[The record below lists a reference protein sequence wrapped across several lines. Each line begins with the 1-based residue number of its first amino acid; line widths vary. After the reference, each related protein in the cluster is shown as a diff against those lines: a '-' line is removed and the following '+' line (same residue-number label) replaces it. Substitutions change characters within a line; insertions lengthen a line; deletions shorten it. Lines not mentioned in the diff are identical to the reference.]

1 MVNPA
6 LALAVFGVLVILT
19 TLLLWPRWGLLPRL
33 LRAARLDERIRLE
46 DALKHVY
53 TCERRRQPCSLES
66 MAGRLGVSTSDA
78 ATLLAR
84 LSSLGLV
91 RTTSRGTVLT
101 EAGTES
107 AVRIVRTHRM
117 WERYLADRTGVPP
130 GEWHDHAERMEHALS
145 PDEVDALEKRL
156 GHPRWD
162 PHGDPIPTS
171 SGEVPP
177 ARGISLVSAEVG
189 RTVEIVHLEDE
200 PQDIYD
206 ALLGEGMAPGVRLD
220 VLEVDGP
227 AVRVRAGGREWS
239 LDPVSAQ
246 NVTVRHLP
254 PGERARGLEDTL
266 ADTRPRET
274 VEVVGISPACQGIQR
289 RRLLDLGV
297 VPGTRVT
304 AELTSAAGDPV
315 AYDIR
320 GALIALRREQ
330 AAWIYVRPAPQSD
343 RAVV

>member
-6 LALAVFGVLVILT
+6 LALSVFGVLVLMAA
-19 TLLLWPRWGLLPRL
+19 LVLWPGRGLVPRL
-33 LRAARLDERIRLE
+33 MRAARLDERVRLE

-53 TCERRRQPCSLES
+53 MCERRRPPCSLES

-78 ATLLAR
+78 ASLAAR
-84 LSSLGLV
+84 LAGMGLV
-91 RTTSRGTVLT
+91 RATSQGTVLT
-101 EAGTES
+101 RAGTES

-145 PDEVDALEKRL
+145 PHEVDALETRL

-171 SGEVPP
+171 SGEIPP
-177 ARGISLVSAEVG
+177 ARGISLVSAEPG

-200 PQDIYD
+200 PEDIYD
-206 ALLGEGMAPGVRLD
+206 RLLRDGLAPGVRLD

-227 AVRVRAGGREWS
+227 EISVRAGGREWT
-239 LDPVSAQ
+239 LDSVSAQ

-254 PGERARGLEDTL
+254 HGERAPETEVTL
-266 ADTRPRET
+266 ADAKQGDA
-274 VEVVGISPACQGIQR
+274 VEVIGISPACQGIQR
-289 RRLLDLGV
+289 RRLLDLGL

-304 AELTSAAGDPV
+304 AELTSASGDPV

-330 AAWIYVRPAPQSD
+330 ASWIRVRPARQGKLE
-343 RAVV
+343 VV